1 MNLNMNSLKILVV
14 EIGQIVFNQV
24 RRIYSDQ
31 ATRIFL
37 AKSLGHAFEKFEEMT
52 FDILIINGSALRHN
66 IYDSIDLLE
75 TISDNCST
83 TQIIILAEKKDLKAA
98 SSALKTGSCQYSRL
112 PIDDNELKMLIDAAV
127 HNSPEFGMNLLL
139 KDDIKKMTFH
149 DMVGT
154 SGLMK
159 EVYRQVR
166 QAAMTDI
173 PVLISGET
181 GTGKDLVANAI
192 HQISARQEYPFIPIH
207 LGSLPSEL
215 VSSELFGH
223 EKGAFTGAWKRH
235 KGSFEKAKKGTVF
248 IDEVGTIDHK
258 NQIALLRVLETQSFS
273 RIGGTVNIKTNV
285 RVVAAT
291 NENLAVAVAKN
302 KFREDLFYRLD
313 VFSIII
319 PPVRNRPGDVSLLV
333 AYYLKRFNDA
343 YQKNIMGLSPECIS
357 IMESYEWPGNVREIK
372 NIIHRAV
379 VMCAE
384 KVLLPGHLPK
394 RLLEGSGNSYPV
406 DIKVGDSIEEAEVK
420 LITETLNV
428 TMNNKS
434 KAARILGISRKALYN
449 KLEKYNLML

>member
-1 MNLNMNSLKILVV
+1 MKGLNILVV
-14 EIGQIVFNQV
+14 DIGQVVFKQI
-24 RRIYSDQ
+24 RGLYSGQPTQIY
-31 ATRIFL
+31 L

-52 FDILIINGSALRHN
+52 FEVLIINGSALRHN
-66 IYDSIDLLE
+66 IIHSIDLLE
-75 TISDNCST
+75 TISDNCSI
-83 TQIIILAEKKDLKAA
+83 TQIIILAEKKDLTAA
-98 SSALKTGSCQYSRL
+98 SSALKTVSCQYSRL

-127 HNSPEFGMNLLL
+127 HNRPDFGINNLL
-139 KDDIKKMTFH
+139 KDDIKKTSFH
-149 DMVGT
+149 DMVGA

-159 EVYRQVR
+159 EVFRQIR

-207 LGSLPSEL
+207 LGALPSEL

-223 EKGAFTGAWKRH
+223 EKGAYTGAFKRH

-248 IDEVGTIDHK
+248 LDEIGTIDQK
-258 NQIALLRVLETQSFS
+258 NQIALLRVLETQSFN

-291 NENLAVAVAKN
+291 NENLAVAVAKK

-313 VFSIII
+313 VFSIIV
-319 PPVRNRPGDVSLLV
+319 PPVRNRPGDISLLV
-333 AYYLKRFNDA
+333 DYYLKRFNDA
-343 YQKNIMGLSPECIS
+343 YNKNIMGLSPECIS
-357 IMESYEWPGNVREIK
+357 VMESYEWPGNVREIK

-384 KVLLPGHLPK
+384 KVLLPKHLPK
-394 RLLEGSGNSYPV
+394 RLLEGSRNSHPV
-406 DIKVGDSIEEAEVK
+406 DIKVGDSIQEAEYK

-428 TMNNKS
+428 HMNNKS
-434 KAARILGISRKALYN
+434 QAARILGISRKALYN
-449 KLEKYNLML
+449 KLEKYNLLL